1 MTILNDDCQAI
12 AESVRARAW
21 ERLAPQAAG
30 TDKTQLFSAD
40 MWREL
45 RELGIFGLPFSPDAG
60 GAGASTLAY
69 IVALEQI
76 AYASAVAALYPGTTV
91 QVAQVLL
98 AHAAPAVQEQWV
110 PRLVA
115 GEALAAW
122 AFTEPQTGSDPR
134 QLTTQAHHKGDGWVL
149 SGQKAFISY
158 AAEAAVAL
166 VFAVDDDGLVTA
178 FLVDTDQPG
187 WGVGAP
193 VEVMAFGGTGARP
206 VYLDSVQVPASGLV
220 GEPGRGFEVMLTGE
234 ALGKLRVSAINV
246 GVAQRALHEATAY
259 ALQRT
264 HRGIPIGEKF
274 AGIQSLLADMR
285 AAVLA
290 ARALL
295 YETAEL
301 HDVDGAGTGPRAAAL
316 RLVSGRAAREVTSNA
331 LQICGAYGMSRDM
344 PLERL
349 YREAKFYEVAQGSLE
364 LQRVIVGKDVLRSF
378 GPDVHQ
384 RWRYGR

>member
-1 MTILNDDCQAI
+1 MTILDDECRAI
-12 AESVRARAW
+12 AETIRARAW
-21 ERLAPQAAG
+21 KQLAPHAA
-30 TDKTQLFSAD
+30 DVDRTQLFSPL
-40 MWREL
+40 MWQEL
-45 RELGIFGLPFSPDAG
+45 CSMGIFALPFPAAAG

-91 QVAQVLL
+91 QVAQALL
-98 AHAAPAVQEQWV
+98 RHAPQAVADRWV
-110 PRLVA
+110 PRLISGDA
-115 GEALAAW
+115 PAAW

-134 QLTTQAHHKGDGWVL
+134 QLSTRARRDGDGWVL

-166 VFAVDDDGLVTA
+166 VFAVTEDGLVSA

-187 WGVGAP
+187 WTVGPA

-206 VYLDSVQVPASGLV
+206 VYLDSGRAGAGHLI
-220 GEPGRGFEVMLTGE
+220 GAPGRGFEVMLTGE
-234 ALGKLRVSAINV
+234 AVGKLRVSAINV
-246 GVAQRALHEATAY
+246 GVAQRALHEATAF

-264 HRGIPIGEKF
+264 HRGTAIGDKF
-274 AGIQSLLADMR
+274 ASIQSLLAGMR
-285 AAVLA
+285 AAVLG

-301 HDVDGAGTGPRAAAL
+301 HDAGAADTGPRAAAL
-316 RLVSGRAAREVTSNA
+316 RLVTGRAAREVTSDA
-331 LQICGAYGMSRDM
+331 LQICGAYGMTREM

-378 GPDVHQ
+378 SSDVHE

>member
-1 MTILNDDCQAI
+1 
-12 AESVRARAW
+12 
-21 ERLAPQAAG
+21 
-30 TDKTQLFSAD
+30 
-40 MWREL
+40 
-45 RELGIFGLPFSPDAG
+45 
-60 GAGASTLAY
+60 
-69 IVALEQI
+69 
-76 AYASAVAALYPGTTV
+76 
-91 QVAQVLL
+91 VLL
-98 AHAAPAVQEQWV
+98 AHATPDVQEQWL

-134 QLTTQAHHKGDGWVL
+134 QLTTRARRKGDGWVL

-166 VFAVDDDGLVTA
+166 VFGVDDDGLVSA

-206 VYLDSVQVPASGLV
+206 VYLDSVQVPASGLI
-220 GEPGRGFEVMLTGE
+220 GGPGRGFEVMLTGE

-246 GVAQRALHEATAY
+246 GVAQRALHEATAF

-264 HRGIPIGEKF
+264 HRSTPIGEKF
-274 AGIQSLLADMR
+274 ASIQSLLADMR

-301 HDVDGAGTGPRAAAL
+301 HDIDGGGTGPRAAAL